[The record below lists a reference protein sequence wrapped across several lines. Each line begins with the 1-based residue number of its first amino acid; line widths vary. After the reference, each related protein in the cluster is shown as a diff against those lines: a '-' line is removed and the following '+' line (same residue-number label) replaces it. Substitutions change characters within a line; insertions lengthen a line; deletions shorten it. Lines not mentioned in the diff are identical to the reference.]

1 MTASTTT
8 TVARPQPTTPPE
20 PTRPRGP
27 IVAIATWSAR
37 HRWTALF
44 LWIAF
49 VAAAIVGGGAVGAKE
64 TSNEDE
70 TIGAS
75 AAADQALFDAEF
87 GDVPSE
93 SVLLQNAAG
102 GRLDTAAAE
111 TALEELDDGLRGLP
125 GVAAVSEPIPSSD
138 GTSQLVEVSLVEGTG
153 TDEEQDEGAAGAARD
168 VKEVV
173 TGLAAAHPD
182 LRIEQ
187 VGDSTIGD
195 ALDKVYEDDFAKA
208 EFLSVPVTL
217 AILLVVFGA
226 LIAAGVPILLALSS
240 VGAALGLSSFASYLV
255 PTNDILPSV
264 VLLVGMAVGVDYS
277 LFYIRRDREERAKGD
292 SVEHAI
298 SVVAAT
304 SGRAVVVSGITVAV
318 AMSGM
323 FLSGFSIFS
332 AFAMGTILVVSVAV
346 LGSVTVLP
354 ALLSILGRW
363 VDRPRIPLLWRLAR
377 RGGGSRFW
385 PAVLRPVLR
394 RPVAA
399 LTLGVAA
406 LVALALPALGM
417 TLSNPGI
424 DDMPDSIPEI
434 QTYERI
440 ADAYPSEGTAHTVAV
455 WSHDGSALDAPAVD
469 AAVAE
474 LAARTDADTA
484 SFATDGVVPEVEFA
498 EGGAVARFSVPAA
511 SNADDP
517 QGRGSLEELRSLVP
531 ETVGEVPGVDTGVT
545 GEIAWDIDFRDVLS
559 ERLPLVI
566 GFVLL
571 LTVIVLVLAFRSLA
585 IALTAAALN
594 LLSVAAAYGLL
605 VLVFQNTWA
614 EGLLDFTSNG
624 AIITWLP
631 LFLFVILFG
640 LSMDYHVFVV
650 SRIREGHRAG
660 LSTRDAIAQGITRS
674 AGVVTSAALVMVAV
688 FSIFATLS
696 PLDFKQMG
704 VGLAAAI
711 LIDAT
716 LVRAVLLPAAMSLL
730 GERNWW
736 TPRWLRRLPLLDHS

>member
-1 MTASTTT
+1 
-8 TVARPQPTTPPE
+8 
-20 PTRPRGP
+20 
-27 IVAIATWSAR
+27 
-37 HRWTALF
+37 
-44 LWIAF
+44 
-49 VAAAIVGGGAVGAKE
+49 
-64 TSNEDE
+64 
-70 TIGAS
+70 
-75 AAADQALFDAEF
+75 
-87 GDVPSE
+87 
-93 SVLLQNAAG
+93 
-102 GRLDTAAAE
+102 
-111 TALEELDDGLRGLP
+111 
-125 GVAAVSEPIPSSD
+125 
-138 GTSQLVEVSLVEGTG
+138 
-153 TDEEQDEGAAGAARD
+153 
-168 VKEVV
+168 
-173 TGLAAAHPD
+173 
-182 LRIEQ
+182 
-187 VGDSTIGD
+187 
-195 ALDKVYEDDFAKA
+195 
-208 EFLSVPVTL
+208 
-217 AILLVVFGA
+217 
-226 LIAAGVPILLALSS
+226 
-240 VGAALGLSSFASYLV
+240 
-255 PTNDILPSV
+255 
-264 VLLVGMAVGVDYS
+264 
-277 LFYIRRDREERAKGD
+277 
-292 SVEHAI
+292 
-298 SVVAAT
+298 
-304 SGRAVVVSGITVAV
+304 VVVSGITVAV

-406 LVALALPALGM
+406 LAALALPALGM

-484 SFATDGVVPEVEFA
+484 YFATDGVVPEVEFA

-736 TPRWLRRLPLLDHS
+736 TPRWLRRLPSLDHS